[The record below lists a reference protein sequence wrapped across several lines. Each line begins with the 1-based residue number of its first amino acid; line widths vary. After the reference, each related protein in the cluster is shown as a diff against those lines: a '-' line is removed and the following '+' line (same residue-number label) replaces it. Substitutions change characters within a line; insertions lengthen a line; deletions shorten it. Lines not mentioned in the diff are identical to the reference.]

1 MVSKETHVEVKPLE
15 IQPIMSDADQ
25 MNDDQSDDALEH
37 MTGTY

>member
-1 MVSKETHVEVKPLE
+1 MVSKETHVEVEPLE
-15 IQPIMSDADQ
+15 IKPIMSDADQ